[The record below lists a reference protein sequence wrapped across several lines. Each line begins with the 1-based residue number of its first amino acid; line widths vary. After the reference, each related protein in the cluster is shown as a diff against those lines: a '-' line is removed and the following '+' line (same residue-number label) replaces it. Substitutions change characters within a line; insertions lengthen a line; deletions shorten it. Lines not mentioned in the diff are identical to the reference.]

1 MHIQSVKRT
10 ERIALFL
17 QTKRAAALLGRGS
30 FFFD

>member
-17 QTKRAAALLGRGS
+17 QTKRAAALLSRGS
-30 FFFD
+30 